1 MDIPNEAHL
10 LGSILS
16 RRVTEIF
23 VFYPTPPILTATPN
37 GDSDGGRALGLALG
51 SDIKNNNIKNK
62 KEITIIK
69 ITRIKITIIKITK
82 IKITRI
88 KTTKN
93 KHNTNI
99 DKNKIKLL
107 IAHVSTTL
115 YFYLHLE

>member
-1 MDIPNEAHL
+1 M
-10 LGSILS
+10 
-16 RRVTEIF
+16 
-23 VFYPTPPILTATPN
+23 
-37 GDSDGGRALGLALG
+37 
-51 SDIKNNNIKNK
+51 
-62 KEITIIK
+62 K
-69 ITRIKITIIKITK
+69 ITRIKITIIKITR

-88 KTTKN
+88 EITIMKITKIN